1 MSRNARS
8 NENGRFYEIS
18 SHRVNVNGFE
28 DFCEFQ
34 LNSSKRNQLGGF
46 DNFDEFSPFS
56 LLYAF
61 LDIPRSKSSLKDRS

>member
-8 NENGRFYEIS
+8 DENGRFYEIS

-34 LNSSKRNQLGGF
+34 LNSSKRNQLGKLTILK
-46 DNFDEFSPFS
+46 NFSQ
-56 LLYAF
+56 
-61 LDIPRSKSSLKDRS
+61 IRQSKSAWRI